1 MRAHVFFPKRANR
14 RVFLFIFSG
23 EYFLVLLL
31 LQHTHTDSNVDGGR
45 DVELEVVGNVRKRE
59 HEREGQRMLLK
70 SYDRKSIILEET
82 RRAMF

>member
-31 LQHTHTDSNVDGGR
+31 LQRTHTDSYVDGGR
-45 DVELEVVGNVRKRE
+45 DVELEVVRIRK
-59 HEREGQRMLLK
+59 ERENTKERDGEC
-70 SYDRKSIILEET
+70 Y
-82 RRAMF
+82 